1 MKKVLLLLIVFF
13 LSGCQSKI
21 NLQSNT
27 DFYILDDTTMFQFE
41 YKDTVQLIEKHQY
54 TAKPFN
60 MNPSRV
66 ETKDLYFS
74 SYREPKRSNQ
84 IIFNKTDFST
94 KVLEKEGYAH
104 PIVIGN
110 HKLFYVYDAAN
121 DFIIQRVNMDS
132 VIEKEV
138 NLNINGIASEMI
150 YDNGKIYLLL
160 RHVVENKQGDYDAY
174 VAEIVVMN
182 EELEVIERRH
192 IETSKVGYIDLIKVK
207 DKFYLT
213 GWYKASAVEYIPANV
228 IMAYNWDTGE
238 KSYIELETESP
249 KYFVYDSIRNV
260 LLVMHDNY
268 YVPGN
273 KVTQIDL
280 DTLEQTTII
289 FDSDD
294 TKEKMDEFF
303 VKIHHDK
310 YYVLLFN
317 KLCVYDTKTKKVETI
332 DLTKYGISKANT
344 LIFP

>member
-1 MKKVLLLLIVFF
+1 MLLSLLF
-13 LSGCQSKI
+13 LSSCQTKI
-21 NLQSNT
+21 TLNKNT
-27 DFYILDDTTMFQFE
+27 DFYILDDTTMYQFE
-41 YKDTVQLIEKHQY
+41 YKDKIQLLEKQQY
-54 TAKPFN
+54 TSKPFN
-60 MNPSRV
+60 MRPTKV

-84 IIFNKTDFST
+84 IIFDKTDFST

-138 NLNINGIASEMI
+138 NLNIDGIASEMI

-160 RHVVENKQGDYDAY
+160 RHVVENKQGDYESY

-182 EELEVIERRH
+182 EDLEVMERRH
-192 IETSKVGYIDLIKVK
+192 IETSKIGYVDLIKVK

-213 GWYKASAVEYIPANV
+213 GNYQASAVEYIPANT
-228 IMAYNWDTGE
+228 IMTYHWETGG
-238 KSYIELETESP
+238 KSYIELDTGSP
-249 KYFVYDSIRNV
+249 DYFVYDSVRNV

-280 DTLEQTTII
+280 DTLEQSTIV
-289 FDSDD
+289 FDNEY
-294 TKEKMDEFF
+294 TKGNSSRFF
-303 VKIHHDK
+303 VKIHNDK
-310 YYVLLFN
+310 YYVLLPN
-317 KLCVYDTKTKKVETI
+317 KLCIYDTKINQVEVI
-332 DLTKYGISKANT
+332 YLTQYGISKAGA
-344 LIFP
+344 LIFPE